1 MSQTPEPEPAA
12 CALANALKTRVLRR
26 LKTARDVLRQ
36 SAESTDSSATPILTS
51 TTTAKLFLLSLTA
64 VTDSRDVTPTP
75 DQRHD
80 HSNATLSFPGSNAL
94 ASQNVLLRIW
104 GTMQD
109 LHQQLGRAREVFG
122 KFLRNWRKSNDWV
135 ITTPQ
140 DWAKACPDI
149 IPPGFR
155 VSSGQWANLENAQI
169 KQAQPS
175 TFMQL
180 ALLNQAL
187 LSDNR
192 GVINDQLLRQRVAAG
207 QPILKADGI
216 PWGPEHW
223 FACYIGN
230 LQGPEPL
237 WPREQE
243 PDLAEQ
249 TQQLRQLFSSLVE
262 QHQLRPITALVQL
275 LNLAGD
281 LDTQQQMAIEGAL
294 LQGEVL
300 PQAELQ
306 MATQLLAR
314 WQERLTAPIASGSR
328 RRRRN
333 DADSK

>member
-1 MSQTPEPEPAA
+1 M
-12 CALANALKTRVLRR
+12 RR
-26 LKTARDVLRQ
+26 CIAQ
-36 SAESTDSSATPILTS
+36 AME
-51 TTTAKLFLLSLTA
+51 
-64 VTDSRDVTPTP
+64 
-75 DQRHD
+75 
-80 HSNATLSFPGSNAL
+80 
-94 ASQNVLLRIW
+94 
-104 GTMQD
+104 D
-109 LHQQLGRAREVFG
+109 LHHQLSQARVVFG
-122 KFLRNWRKSNDWV
+122 RFLRNWRYSNDWV

-140 DWAKACPDI
+140 DWAKACPGI

-207 QPILKADGI
+207 QPIRKADGT
-216 PWGPEHW
+216 PWAPEHW

-237 WPREQE
+237 WPQQQE

-249 TQQLRQLFSSLVE
+249 TQQLRQLFSALVE

-281 LDTQQQMAIEGAL
+281 LSAQQQMAIEGAL

-300 PQAELQ
+300 QPAELLV
-306 MATQLLAR
+306 ATQLLKR
-314 WQERLTAPIASGSR
+314 WRGRLPCA
-328 RRRRN
+328 
-333 DADSK
+333 ADSRSVRQG